1 MPAFFCDETMS
12 PDHALAA
19 HETKEAQALTEALRE
34 LHFQKKALDEHAL
47 VSVSDANQKI
57 VYANDKFC
65 EISQFSLDELRGG
78 HFCIGIGD
86 EHSDEFF
93 EEMLAT
99 IGAGKIWNGLLC
111 NHRKDESIYWTDA
124 TIVPFCDD
132 SGNPYKYVVIR
143 TDITKQKEIEAE
155 IRASKAEVEEAHR
168 ELEEAQSDLLQAEKL
183 ASIGRL
189 AAGVAHEIN
198 TPTQFVGDNTRFLK
212 EAFDDLM
219 RLLLICRQVVETGK
233 DASVDPELCA
243 QALAIS
249 EEIDIDYL
257 TDEIPTA
264 IGQALEGLDRVSDI
278 VRSMKEFSHPGSDTK
293 TRVDIN
299 HAIESTAT
307 VSKNEWK
314 YCAKLVTDF
323 DPALPEVPCLPGEF
337 NQVILNI
344 LVNGAHAIIAKNGD
358 DSSSLGQIT
367 VSTRSDGDF
376 AEIRISD
383 TGCGIPDE
391 IQDKLFEP
399 FFTTK
404 EVGKGTGQGLAV
416 ARSVIVDKHGG
427 TIRAE
432 SEAGEG
438 STFIIRLPLTES
450 ESDSASAVN
459 E

>member
-1 MPAFFCDETMS
+1 MS
-12 PDHALAA
+12 LNRALAA
-19 HETKEAQALTEALRE
+19 NETAEAQALKEALRE

-57 VYANDKFC
+57 VYANEKFC
-65 EISQFSLDELRGG
+65 EISRFSLDELKGG

-99 IGAGKIWNGLLC
+99 IGEGKIWNGLLC
-111 NHRKDESIYWTDA
+111 NHKKDESIYWTDA

-132 SGNPYKYVVIR
+132 SGKPYKYVVIR

-155 IRASKAEVEEAHR
+155 IRANKAEVEEAHR
-168 ELEEAQSDLLQAEKL
+168 ELEAAQSDLLQAEKL
-183 ASIGRL
+183 ASIGQL
-189 AAGVAHEIN
+189 AAGIAHEIN

-212 EAFDDLM
+212 DAFEDLM
-219 RLLLICRQVVETGK
+219 QLLQVCQQIIENGK
-233 DASVDPELCA
+233 GGSVDSELCA

-249 EEIDIDYL
+249 EEIDLSYL
-257 TDEIPTA
+257 ADEIPTA
-264 IGQALEGLDRVSDI
+264 IAQALEGIDRVSNI
-278 VRSMKEFSHPGSDTK
+278 VRSMKEFSHPGSEGK
-293 TRVDIN
+293 TRIN
-299 HAIESTAT
+299 INQAIESTAT

-314 YCAKLVTDF
+314 YCANLVTDL
-323 DPALPEVPCLPGEF
+323 DSDLPEVPCLPGEF

-344 LVNGAHAIIAKNGD
+344 LVNGAHAIIAKNGN
-358 DSSSLGQIT
+358 DSSTLGQIT
-367 VSTRSDGDF
+367 VSTRCDGDF
-376 AEIRISD
+376 AEIRIGDS
-383 TGCGIPDE
+383 GCGMPEE
-391 IQDKLFEP
+391 IRNKVFEP

-427 TIRAE
+427 TIRIE
-432 SEAGEG
+432 SVVGEG
-438 STFIIRLPLTES
+438 STFIIRLPLTEPAAEPS
-450 ESDSASAVN
+450 PAIN